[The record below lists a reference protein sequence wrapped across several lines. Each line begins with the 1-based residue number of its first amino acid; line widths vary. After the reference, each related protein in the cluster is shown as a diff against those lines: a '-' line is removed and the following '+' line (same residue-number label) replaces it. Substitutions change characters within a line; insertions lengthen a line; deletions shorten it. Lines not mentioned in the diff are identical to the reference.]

1 MSAVGPRNLARLAD
15 ETFEQRGD
23 YPALWFEQDWQTS
36 GEQFARSE
44 RIAAG
49 LAEQGVVAG
58 DRVVVMMEN
67 SPDVPVV
74 YQAIWRAGGVVT
86 PAIFLLTAQELGR
99 LIADASPA
107 LVLTTPTFREVV
119 DEAAKGVRVISDLG
133 TLERA
138 EHLPI
143 VPRDDDDLAAL
154 VYTGGTTGRAKGVML
169 THANLWEAGRH
180 GHDAGYVPGLD
191 LSLTCLPLAHSYGL
205 LVLNV
210 GMHHPGRP
218 QSVLMR
224 WFEPQAWLELAQ
236 EHRSQIAPVVPSML
250 YMLLAQPLEDYDL
263 SSLRYLVSGA
273 APLAG
278 EVVAKLKRRL
288 PDVEVREGY
297 GLTET
302 SALVASNRPGHVKLG
317 SVGPPV
323 PGSEVRIADDAGK
336 EVPTGEVGE
345 ICCRS
350 PFVMQGYWRAPQLT
364 AEATEGGWLRTGD
377 LGYLD
382 EDGYLFVVDRK
393 KDLIIR
399 GGFNVFPRDVED
411 ALLEHPAVTSAAVV
425 GRPDREH
432 GEEVVAF
439 VALGAGADLTAEELV
454 AFAKERIGGYKYPRE
469 VFVVPSVPLTPVG
482 KVDRKALRELVV
494 GV

>member
-1 MSAVGPRNLARLAD
+1 LAELARLA
-15 ETFEQRGD
+15 EEAFQRHGD
-23 YPALWFEQDWQTS
+23 YESVWFEGQAYRS
-36 GEQFARSE
+36 GELFE
-44 RIAAG
+44 RGRRLAG
-49 LAEQGVVAG
+49 GLIELGVEPG
-58 DRVVVMMEN
+58 DRVVVMAAN

-74 YQAIWRAGGVVT
+74 YHALWRAGAAIT
-86 PAIFLLTAQELGR
+86 PAIFLLPVEELR
-99 LIADASPA
+99 HILVDSEARAVVASPEF
-107 LVLTTPTFREVV
+107 LET
-119 DEAAKGVRVISDLG
+119 VRVAGEELDLLILS
-133 TLERA
+133 TDE
-138 EHLPI
+138 LPEGDPREI
-143 VPRDDDDLAAL
+143 VESELAAL
-154 VYTGGTTGRAKGVML
+154 LYTGGTTGRAKGVML
-169 THANLWEAGRH
+169 SHDNLWQAGKA
-180 GHDAGYVPGLD
+180 GHDAGYVPGLKR
-191 LSLTCLPLAHSYGL
+191 SLVALPLSHAYGL
-205 LVLNV
+205 LVTVV
-210 GMHHPGRP
+210 GFHAQEQG
-218 QSVLMR
+218 VTTLMR
-224 WFEPQAWLELAQ
+224 WFEPAGFLELVQ
-236 EHRSQIAPVVPSML
+236 ERRVELSAVVPSML
-250 YMLLAQPLEDYDL
+250 QALLAQPLEDYDL
-263 SSLRYLVSGA
+263 SSLGYLVSGA
-273 APLAG
+273 APLAA
-278 EVVAKLKRRL
+278 EVVAELKRRL

-323 PGSEVRIADDAGK
+323 PGSEVRIADDAGE

-364 AEATEGGWLRTGD
+364 AESTEGGWLRTGD

-439 VALGAGADLTAEELV
+439 VALRAGADLTAEELV

-494 GV
+494 SV